1 MLCNLYALVLI
12 LNSTFE
18 VYIIII
24 PIYRQVV
31 KIKGRKTGLSF
42 GIGWN
47 VRIFNQAEWERKIL
61 KCQKIIQ
68 IFWYM

>member
-12 LNSTFE
+12 LNLTFE

-24 PIYRQVV
+24 ITIYRKVV
-31 KIKGRKTGLSF
+31 KIKRRKTGLSF

-47 VRIFNQAEWERKIL
+47 VRIFNQAE
-61 KCQKIIQ
+61 
-68 IFWYM
+68 